1 MWVHLPNK
9 KKRIEAENLVYKYSM
24 KQFKMLET
32 IKFDKKYIKIKKVYQ
47 LVSIGLSVAGS
58 DHQKR
63 LRFKGV
69 LFRKLFSSTSSSQT
83 NEKTLLLLVN
93 SLVVGINWDTRKKR
107 KQRTLDQVAN

>member
-1 MWVHLPNK
+1 MKIEKKNVSSLTK
-9 KKRIEAENLVYKYSM
+9 QKKRIEAENLVYKYSL

-69 LFRKLFSSTSSSQT
+69 LFRKLFSSSSSQT

-93 SLVVGINWDTRKKR
+93 SLVVGIN
-107 KQRTLDQVAN
+107 

>member
-1 MWVHLPNK
+1 MKIEKKNVSSLTK
-9 KKRIEAENLVYKYSM
+9 QKKRIEAENLVYKYSM

-58 DHQKR
+58 DHQR

-93 SLVVGINWDTRKKR
+93 SLVVGIN
-107 KQRTLDQVAN
+107 